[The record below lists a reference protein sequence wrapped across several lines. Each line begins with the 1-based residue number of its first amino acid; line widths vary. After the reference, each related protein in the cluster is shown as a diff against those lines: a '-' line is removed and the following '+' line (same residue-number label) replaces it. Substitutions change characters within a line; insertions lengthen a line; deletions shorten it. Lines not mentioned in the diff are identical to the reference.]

1 MCDQYWLDNPCG
13 DMKAYWNE
21 YWNTYHPIHS
31 WMNWA
36 DNTMNN
42 AGGWTSCFD
51 WMNAHSINNV
61 WLFADNTG
69 DESVI
74 QNWCINAWEKSWL
87 LRQEK
92 YLTIVYQC
100 SGLDCSQPNGGNC
113 MVTQF
118 YLFLFIVLGMDAACL
133 LTHRHY
139 SYSLI

>member
-1 MCDQYWLDNPCG
+1 
-13 DMKAYWNE
+13 
-21 YWNTYHPIHS
+21 
-31 WMNWA
+31 MNWA

-42 AGGWTSCFD
+42 AGGWPSCFD

-100 SGLDCSQPNGGNC
+100 SGLGCSWPDGGTWTVLTAYYTN
-113 MVTQF
+113 TQ
-118 YLFLFIVLGMDAACL
+118 YVA
-133 LTHRHY
+133 Y
-139 SYSLI
+139 